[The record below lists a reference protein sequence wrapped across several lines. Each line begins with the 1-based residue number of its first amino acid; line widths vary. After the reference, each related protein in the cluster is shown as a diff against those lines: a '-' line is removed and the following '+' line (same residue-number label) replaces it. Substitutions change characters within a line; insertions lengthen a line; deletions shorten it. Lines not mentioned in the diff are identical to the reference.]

1 VDRVRRCDSQHL
13 GPAAVLEAVQAT
25 AIPEAF
31 KLHNV
36 LPDNSGSKAVCLWEA
51 DTQDTVS
58 NFVNGVVGQYS
69 NNGFF
74 EVGAANA
81 VGLPS

>member
-1 VDRVRRCDSQHL
+1 VYVVAIHNIADPQKFW
-13 GPAAVLEAVQAT
+13 AAVQAT
-25 AIPEAF
+25 AIPEEI

-58 NFVNGVVGQYS
+58 TFVNGVVGHYS